1 MESINF
7 KEWSLRLFITQ
18 NNQAMT
24 EFFQTDEEIEA
35 LMQAFR
41 ERTLPKSEWTHNAH
55 LAAAIWFLRIYG
67 LDEATCQLKS
77 SIISYNLSVGGV
89 NDGKNGYHETLTIFW
104 MDVANSFISLNPALS
119 LKDCTNKF
127 LNSPLADRALPF
139 VYYDKNELLATPAR
153 ARFHAPKQDA
163 PSFEALMNTGN
174 GN

>member
-1 MESINF
+1 
-7 KEWSLRLFITQ
+7 
-18 NNQAMT
+18 MT

-41 ERTLPKSEWTHNAH
+41 ERTLSKSEWTHNAH
-55 LAAAIWFLRIYG
+55 LAAAIWFLRTYG

-104 MDVANSFISLNPALS
+104 LEVANFFVAQNSALS
-119 LKDCTNKF
+119 LKDCTNAF
-127 LNSPLADRALPF
+127 LSSTLADRALPF
-139 VYYDKNELLATPAR
+139 LFYDKNELLATPAR
-153 ARFHAPKQDA
+153 ARYLAPKPETQ
-163 PSFEALMNTGN
+163 SFEALMLRGN